1 MCKQQFIV
9 VLIVISNVC
18 AVRAELLVILPA
30 SHCRLISLTTWSEFK
45 ISEML
50 SRWQSSSFF
59 ISFIYFYKG
68 GKKQQ

>member
-9 VLIVISNVC
+9 VLIIISDVC
-18 AVRAELLVILPA
+18 VVRAALLVILPG

-50 SRWQSSSFF
+50 SRWQSSFF
-59 ISFIYFYKG
+59 LFYLFLQRG
-68 GKKQQ
+68 EKQQ